1 MYNKFFSGAII
12 LVGVLVAL
20 VSLFT
25 MSYDAKVAWLIIGLC
40 IIGFGILWLF
50 VSLFNSMD
58 EAKIQ
63 IHRFKTLLKEQHN
76 LAVAI
81 SYKTKIEKEFRQIL
95 TSEYPAWEESLVTKF
110 SLANEK
116 DKEALLA
123 ICPKLE
129 TGSSYEKYVKMLKLS
144 MDDVAKMERE
154 INESLRDIAVS
165 DENPWLWF
173 HRPIPANIQELL
185 SKF

>member
-1 MYNKFFSGAII
+1 MYNKIFSGFFI
-12 LVGVLVAL
+12 LLGVLVAP
-20 VSLFT
+20 VSMVADT
-25 MSYDAKVAWLIIGLC
+25 YDAKIGWQNASGFILT
-40 IIGFGILWLF
+40 FGILWMV
-50 VSLFNSMD
+50 VSLYSSMA
-58 EAKIQ
+58 EAKSQ
-63 IHRFKTLLKEQHN
+63 IERFKDVVRYQHN
-76 LAVAI
+76 LAIAI
-81 SYKTKIEKEFRQIL
+81 DYKKKIEKEFRQIL